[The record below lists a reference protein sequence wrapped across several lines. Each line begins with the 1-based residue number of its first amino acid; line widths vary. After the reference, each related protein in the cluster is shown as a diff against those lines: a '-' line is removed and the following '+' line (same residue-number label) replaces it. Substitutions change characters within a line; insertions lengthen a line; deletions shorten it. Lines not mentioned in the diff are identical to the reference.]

1 MKLKRNPDLV
11 AAEMDGDIVMM
22 SVETG
27 TYFGLTGIA
36 PQIWDALENPQTAEE
51 IFNQLMSLYEVEES
65 VLLADLNAFLADMQQ
80 NGLVMSA

>member
-27 TYFGLTGIA
+27 SYFGLTGIA
-36 PQIWDALENPQTAEE
+36 PQIWEALDTPQTFEDLLGKM
-51 IFNQLMSLYEVEES
+51 FSLYEVEDE
-65 VLLADLNAFLADMQQ
+65 VLRADLTTFVADMQK
-80 NGLVMSA
+80 NGLVLPA

>member
-51 IFNQLMSLYEVEES
+51 IFNQLVSLYEVEES
-65 VLLADLNAFLADMQQ
+65 VFLADLTAFLADMQQ
-80 NGLVMSA
+80 SGLVMSA

>member
-36 PQIWDALENPQTAEE
+36 PQIWEALQTPQSAEE
-51 IFNQLMSLYEVEES
+51 LFSEMLSLYDVEED
-65 VLLADLNAFLADMQQ
+65 VLRADLTAFLADMQK
-80 NGLVMSA
+80 NGLVIST